1 MLNLPPLLSRL
12 VDLFK
17 NRSGNF
23 GILTAVALPMLLA
36 CGGVAVDLT
45 NEALAHNEL
54 QAATDAA
61 ALATASA
68 LVAATATTSTAQ
80 SLAADFV
87 AGQMSNYSSTTDT
100 AAIKAATKA
109 TVSQSGSAGNPTY
122 TVAVTSSY
130 SLALNG
136 MTQLLGPKA
145 ETISTTSS
153 TTSQASST
161 PAMSMYLVLDRSG
174 SMSWITNVVQS
185 TTTKCQNYTEDNWS
199 SYPNL
204 KATKPCY
211 TNKIAAL
218 KQAVATLADQLDT
231 AEAKDTSNT
240 VIRTGAIS
248 FTDSAQTPSDLAW
261 DTTAVRSYVTAL
273 PAYPTGGT
281 DMTTPMSTAYNALI
295 ASKEATTQA
304 SKGNSTFAKYIVLMT
319 DGENTGN
326 GSTWNQSLDTATLAT
341 CTSARNAGITIYTVA
356 FMAPANGKTMLQT
369 CAGSSSNYYA
379 ADDMDDLV
387 AAFKNI
393 GEKASDQITRMTN

>member
-1 MLNLPPLLSRL
+1 MLNLPTLLSRL
-12 VDLFK
+12 VDLLR

-23 GILTAVALPMLLA
+23 AILTAVALPMLLA
-36 CGGVAVDLT
+36 TGGVAIDLA
-45 NEALAHNEL
+45 NETLAHNEL

-68 LVAATATTSTAQ
+68 LVAATVTISTAQ
-80 SLAADFV
+80 SLAAGFV
-87 AGQMSNYSSTTDT
+87 AGQMSNYASTADT
-100 AAIKAATKA
+100 ATIKAGTKA
-109 TVSQSGSAGNPTY
+109 TVSQSGSASNPTY

-136 MTQLLGPKA
+136 MTQLLGLTA

-174 SMSWITNVVQS
+174 SMSWITDVVQS
-185 TTTKCQNYTEDNWS
+185 TNTKCQNYTEDNWS

-204 KATKPCY
+204 KTSKPCY

-218 KQAVATLADQLDT
+218 KQAVATLADQLDA
-231 AEAKDTSNT
+231 AEAKDTTNT

-261 DTTAVRSYVTAL
+261 GTTAVRSYVAAL

-281 DMTTPMSTAYNALI
+281 DMTTPMSTAYSALT

-304 SKGNSTFAKYIVLMT
+304 SKGNSSFQKYIVLMT

-356 FMAPANGKTMLQT
+356 FMAPANGKTMLQS